1 MAWPPVSTRR
11 SESTRTKR
19 ATDSTKW
26 DAALAQYP
34 EMGTITAGMGIADM
48 DFKCAPSI
56 TKALQE
62 SKNNRSRA
70 ARLLGI
76 TRSQLYSRMQKHRL
90 GEGSAGQRG

>member
-1 MAWPPVSTRR
+1 MSLDGVER
-11 SESTRTKR
+11 
-19 ATDSTKW
+19 D
-26 DAALAQYP
+26 L
-34 EMGTITAGMGIADM
+34 
-48 DFKCAPSI
+48 I

-90 GEGSAGQRG
+90 GEGSAGPRG